1 MSGRNGTSRVV
12 DRRLVIVRQATV
24 AVLVT
29 VPVVTLVVLV
39 VMLNDPWSPDG
50 EAHPLLVMAFMV
62 AVGGAG
68 LAGMLLM
75 KHGSRRGLAGIIRR
89 GRRPTTRRR
98 PRP

>member
-12 DRRLVIVRQATV
+12 DRRLVIVRQATT

-29 VPVVTLVVLV
+29 VLVVTLVLV
-39 VMLNDPWSPDG
+39 VMLNAPWSPDG
-50 EAHPLLVMAFMV
+50 EAHPLLVVAFMV

-75 KHGSRRGLAGIIRR
+75 KHGSRRGLAGLIRR